1 MKIKWCFAVVVFF
14 IGVLNFANAQD
25 LKIFKGT
32 ISYQFN
38 LSRTDKIP
46 INERDT
52 LKKQLDVFI
61 QNMGLLIDYYENIN
75 RSDTSSANKIIIQD
89 TLFKKLSKFS
99 LAFNFSLAR
108 MYQLGILYKP
118 CIQINDK
125 YQERNL
131 IFCSAK
137 QFEEL
142 IKFKNKKLKLE
153 CKYIGSLIID
163 NTLAYELIN
172 IK

>member
-1 MKIKWCFAVVVFF
+1 MKKIKYFTVIVIFM
-14 IGVLNFANAQD
+14 GVLNFADAQD

-32 ISYQFN
+32 VNYQFN

-46 INERDT
+46 KNERDT
-52 LKKQLDVFI
+52 IQKQLGVFI
-61 QNMGLLIDYYENIN
+61 QNIELLIDYYENLNIG
-75 RSDTSSANKIIIQD
+75 DTSSANKTLKQD
-89 TLFKKLSKFS
+89 TMFYKMSKFS

-125 YQERNL
+125 YQENNL
-131 IFCSAK
+131 IFCSEK
-137 QFEEL
+137 QFEDL
-142 IKFKNKKLKLE
+142 IRFKNKKFKLE
-153 CKYIGSLIID
+153 CKYIGNLIID
-163 NTLAYELIN
+163 KTQAYELVN